1 MRLYEIAARSPPTR
15 TFAKLFHVG
24 TLNRAD
30 KQRGSYEGAGLSV
43 SLHPEDWMQIARLG
57 SRSIWKC
64 VRVGNRFIDFY
75 RLSKPHKAVIADWAV
90 EQGLAQQESHW
101 RVSFYDEEAEETRYF
116 DFTDPDEAQ
125 AEFDDLKHAQEDE
138 TAAIK
143 EMPGS
148 LTGTPLLYQRM
159 MQDRPDA
166 ADAVEYATIAYAEDV
181 MKIDGVWFNERLDP
195 ENLSAPR
202 GVIVP
207 SMVRHWRFSPISA

>member
-1 MRLYEIAARSPPTR
+1 MRLHEIAARSPPTR

-30 KQRGSYEGAGLSV
+30 KRRGSYEGAGLSV
-43 SLHPEDWMQIARLG
+43 SLHPDEWMQIARLG
-57 SRSIWKC
+57 GNPIWQC

-75 RLSKPHKAVIADWAV
+75 RLSKALKASIGDWAV
-90 EQGLAQQESHW
+90 AQGLAQRATVW
-101 RVSFYDEEAEETRYF
+101 RVSFYDEEAEDRRYF
-116 DFTDPDEAQ
+116 EFTDQNEAQ
-125 AEFDDLKHAQEDE
+125 DEFNDLKHGQEDD

-148 LTGTPLLYQRM
+148 LTGTPALYHRM
-159 MQDRPDA
+159 LQDRHEL
-166 ADAVEYATIAYAEDV
+166 ADVVEFAVIAYAEDV

-207 SMVRHWRFSPISA
+207 SMVPYWRFSQISA